1 MINFSSMFAKCPFK
15 PLKDHMNKV
24 VGVGLARGIGAL
36 DLQVIGG
43 IFMSWVITL
52 PVGALLSIFF
62 FFFFRG
68 VFL

>member
-1 MINFSSMFAKCPFK
+1 
-15 PLKDHMNKV
+15 LRV
-24 VGVGLARGIGAL
+24 V
-36 DLQVIGG
+36 GG

>member
-1 MINFSSMFAKCPFK
+1 
-15 PLKDHMNKV
+15 
-24 VGVGLARGIGAL
+24 
-36 DLQVIGG
+36 
-43 IFMSWVITL
+43 MSWVITL